1 MKSCMNKTSHLN
13 SLVLIIKYILSCKGY
28 NESYK
33 GGLSSYSIFL
43 MAASFLKEFKNEY
56 IYLSQI
62 LF

>member
-1 MKSCMNKTSHLN
+1 MKSCMNKTPHLN

-56 IYLSQI
+56 
-62 LF
+62 